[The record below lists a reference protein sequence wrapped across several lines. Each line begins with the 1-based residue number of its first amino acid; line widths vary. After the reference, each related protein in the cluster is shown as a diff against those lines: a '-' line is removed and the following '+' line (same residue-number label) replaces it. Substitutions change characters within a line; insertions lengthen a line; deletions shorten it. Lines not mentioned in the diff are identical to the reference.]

1 MRQSTGVA
9 FLSRGFRPFFFGA
22 GVFGAAALL
31 VWLVALAGAAVG
43 PCGMAARDWHVHE
56 MLFGYFA
63 AAMSGFLLT
72 AVPNWTGRLP
82 IAGRPLLALLMLWL
96 VARVAAFFSCLAPWV
111 AAIVD
116 VSYLI
121 VLAGLIWREIIAAG
135 NRRNA
140 AVAVLVSLVALADA
154 WWHVA
159 VLLGDG
165 AAALAERLVLAVAAG
180 LIMLIGGRIVP
191 SFTRNWLM
199 KQGRRDE
206 AELPASFGPVDRI
219 AIILGGAA
227 LAIWVATGE
236 GALSAPFML
245 VAGVALCA
253 RLARWKGHATLREP
267 LVWILHVGYFWVAAW
282 FVLMSLAGWGAW
294 PVTDALHALTAGAIL
309 TMTLAVM
316 TRASLGHSGRPL
328 KADGITTVIYL
339 LAIAGGVV
347 RTLAQAWPW
356 PLMASW
362 HLSGALSASALALF
376 AVAYVPTFFQPR
388 KGNG

>member
-1 MRQSTGVA
+1 MRQSTGKA

-22 GVFGAAALL
+22 GAFGAAALL
-31 VWLVALAGAAVG
+31 VWLTALAGAAVG

-82 IAGRPLLALLMLWL
+82 ISGRPLLALLMLWL

-111 AAIVD
+111 AAVVD
-116 VSYLI
+116 ISYLI

-140 AVAVLVSLVALADA
+140 VVAVLVSLVALADA
-154 WWHVA
+154 WWHA
-159 VLLGDG
+159 AALLGDG

-206 AELPASFGPVDRI
+206 AELPASFGAVDRI
-219 AIILGGAA
+219 AIILGGVA
-227 LAIWVATGE
+227 LAVWVAAGE

-245 VAGVALCA
+245 VAGVALSA

-339 LAIAGGVV
+339 LAIAGGIA

-362 HLSGALSASALALF
+362 HLSGVLSASALALF
-376 AVAYVPTFFQPR
+376 AIAYVPVFFQPR
-388 KGNG
+388 KGGR